1 MNKAQAAAR
10 KLCPRTCL
18 DCCCEVHHFGDYGDE
33 ENEDVVLSCKHCPAA
48 LEAEEV
54 CTRCEAALIEHDLGN
69 LDCQDEKGKFHYE
82 GQPVRVCK
90 QVHPW
95 DGEERREI

>member
-1 MNKAQAAAR
+1 MRTTQEAAR
-10 KLCPRTCL
+10 KLCQRPCV
-18 DCCCEVHHFGDYGDE
+18 DCCCSEHHWGDYGGDPDE
-33 ENEDVVLSCKHCPAA
+33 EGHDAVLQCKHCPAA

-54 CTRCEAALIEHDLGN
+54 CTRCEAELIDHDLDN

-90 QVHPW
+90 RVHPW
-95 DGEERREI
+95 DEKE